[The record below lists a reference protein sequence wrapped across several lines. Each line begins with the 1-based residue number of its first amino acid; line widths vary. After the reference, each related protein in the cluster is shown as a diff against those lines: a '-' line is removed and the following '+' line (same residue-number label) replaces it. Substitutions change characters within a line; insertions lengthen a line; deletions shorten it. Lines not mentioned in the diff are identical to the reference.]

1 MSTDAPWEAF
11 LRTHFPGYLL
21 PESHRT
27 HIDAADA
34 ARFLEQLTG
43 RPGQLRLLLAASLL
57 SAHMDALRELARV
70 QLPQLV
76 RVLTARAEVH
86 PKTWEG
92 GYQGRLDV
100 RATLARHLSGE
111 TTRFVTR
118 ARRRRFDL
126 PEQVLVRATVKALL
140 AMLAELRLAK
150 VTALY
155 GWSTDAQ
162 DCEGHLRHLLESTT
176 LREVPDERPTAF
188 HLRAAELARHPCYG
202 LARRWFLYLMEL
214 DTNDTER
221 LARLLAEGALVPLED
236 HTRFELAVAIRL
248 LQALEARLSAM
259 NPGRWTLQRTLVL
272 PGRKELA
279 VFTRDDGA
287 RVRLFYNQSTLDS
300 GPVEEG
306 SRHYLDHRGRLRPD
320 LTLRVDVPGTPER
333 AAIMEIKHSARQET
347 LLAGYHEAW
356 LYRFEYARW
365 LTGWPKA
372 LLISSGAI
380 PDVPRRSEDVIA
392 VDWTRWVPED
402 VASGLLAGL

>member
-1 MSTDAPWEAF
+1 MDAPWEEF

-27 HIDAADA
+27 RINAADA

-57 SAHMDALRELARV
+57 SAHMDLLRELALV

-76 RVLTARAEVH
+76 RTLTARAEVH

-100 RATLARHLSGE
+100 RATLTRHLGGD

-140 AMLAELRLAK
+140 AMLSELRLAGI
-150 VTALY
+150 TALY
-155 GWSTDAQ
+155 GWSTDARA
-162 DCEGHLRHLLESTT
+162 CEGQLRHLLESTT

-202 LARRWFLYLMEL
+202 LARRWHLLLAEL
-214 DTNDTER
+214 DTDDAGR
-221 LARLLAEGALVPLED
+221 LAGLLSEGALVPLED

-248 LQALEARLSAM
+248 LQALEARLSALQ
-259 NPGRWTLQRTLVL
+259 PGQWTLQRTLVL

-279 VFTRDDGA
+279 VFTRVDGA
-287 RVRLFYNQSTLDS
+287 RVRLFYNQSTLEP

-320 LTLRVDVPGTPER
+320 LTLRVEVPGAPER
-333 AAIMEIKHSARQET
+333 AAIMEIKHSERQET

-372 LLISSGAI
+372 ILISSGALG
-380 PDVPRRSEDVIA
+380 DVPRRGEEVIA
-392 VDWTRWVPED
+392 VDWAHWVPED
-402 VASGLLAGL
+402 VTHGLLAGL